1 MIILIK
7 TISTSIKDFD
17 QNKHDIMKFTQIML
31 NVSAKFNEKS
41 VLLKLSCEAHVVDNL
56 SINILIDTDTLDSH
70 EIVIDVVK
78 SQTTVNICQ
87 NAIINLL
94 IKFKVN
100 H

>member
-1 MIILIK
+1 
-7 TISTSIKDFD
+7 
-17 QNKHDIMKFTQIML
+17 ML
-31 NVSAKFNEKS
+31 NMSAKLNKKS

-56 SINILIDTDTLDSH
+56 SINMLIDTDTLDSH

-78 SQTTVNICQ
+78 SQTIVNICQ